1 MNWLMDTDSYKLS
14 HPQLYPK
21 GMNYMMSYLESRG
34 GDFPE
39 VTFFGL
45 QYLLKK
51 YLSKRITMDDIL
63 YAQRFFKKHGV
74 PFDYDGWRHIAV
86 NCGGYLPVKISAV
99 EEGST
104 IPTGNALLTVEST
117 DPRVPWIV
125 SHIETILVRLWY
137 PTTVNTLSRNTK
149 ELIYQYLED
158 TSDDPNGEIA
168 FKLHDFG
175 SRGVSS
181 QESAA
186 IGGGSHLVNFMG
198 SDTVAGIEFIR
209 NYYSYKDL
217 MPAFSIPASEHSTIT
232 SWGEE
237 NEFEAYKNLIHVYK
251 DVPLYACVS
260 DSYDLE
266 GALKM
271 WGALK
276 DQMGK
281 GMLVVRPDSGDPTTN
296 IIKTL
301 VELEKQFGVTKNSK
315 SFKVLNKVRII
326 QGDGVNYES
335 IEKMLVAIVNRG
347 YSITN
352 VAFGM
357 GGALLQKVNRD
368 TQSFAYKCCAIKV
381 GDEVRKVY
389 KKAPGKFSKS
399 GLLGLVKGEFD
410 SYITKE
416 NVDPREN
423 LLKPVFLDGR
433 LLSNITID
441 EVRENARIPFKER
454 TKEWVDHKI

>member
-1 MNWLMDTDSYKLS
+1 MNWLMDTDSYKFS
-14 HPQLYPK
+14 HPPLYPK
-21 GMNYMMSYLESRG
+21 GMNYMMSYLEPRG
-34 GDFPE
+34 GEYPE

-45 QYLLKK
+45 QYILKK
-51 YLSKRITMDDIL
+51 YLSKRITMDEIL

-86 NCGGYLPVKISAV
+86 NCGGYLPIKISAV
-99 EEGST
+99 EEGT
-104 IPTGNALLTVEST
+104 TVPTGNALMTVEST
-117 DPRVPWIV
+117 DPKVAWIV

-137 PTTVNTLSRNTK
+137 PTTVATLSRNVK
-149 ELIYQYLED
+149 KLIIKYLLV
-158 TSDDPNGEIA
+158 SADDVMSEIP

-198 SDTVAGIEFIR
+198 SDTIAGIEFIR
-209 NYYSYKDL
+209 NYYSYKDQ

-237 NEFEAYKNLIHVYK
+237 NEFEAYKNLINVYK

-260 DSYDLE
+260 DSYDLG

-276 DQMGK
+276 DRMGK
-281 GMLVVRPDSGDPTTN
+281 GMLVVRPDSGDPTLN
-296 IIKTL
+296 IVKTL
-301 VELEKQFGVTKNSK
+301 LELENQFGTTKNSK
-315 SFKVLNKVRII
+315 GFKVLNKVRII

-335 IEKMLVAIVNRG
+335 IKNIIDNVLIRG
-347 YSITN
+347 YSLTN
-352 VAFGM
+352 IAFGM

-399 GLLGLVKGEFD
+399 GLLGLVKGAD
-410 SYITKE
+410 DKYVTKE
-416 NVDPREN
+416 NVDSKDN

-441 EVRENARIPFKER
+441 EVRENARIPYKKELS
-454 TKEWVDHKI
+454 EWVDHKL